1 MKNGSVG
8 NFKLND
14 NDNLVDSEFESKPP
28 NRAGVFRM
36 VYGWGTSGRIY
47 QLPVWVMLMLL
58 FCDNK

>member
-14 NDNLVDSEFESKPP
+14 DDSLIDSEFESKPP

-36 VYGWGTSGRIY
+36 VYGWSTSGMDY
-47 QLPVWVMLMLL
+47 QLPVGIMLMLFL
-58 FCDNK
+58 SDNK